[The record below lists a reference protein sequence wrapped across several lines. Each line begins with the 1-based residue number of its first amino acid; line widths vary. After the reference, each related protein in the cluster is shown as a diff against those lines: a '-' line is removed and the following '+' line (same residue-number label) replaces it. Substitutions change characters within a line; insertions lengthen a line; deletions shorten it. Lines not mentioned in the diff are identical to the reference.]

1 MNAAIWFGAAIFFTF
16 GVAPTF
22 FSPGMKALLG
32 GTSRADAYAG
42 LIAQMV
48 LERYFV
54 LNYWCGAVAL
64 AHLLA
69 EWVYL
74 GKAIHRWTLG
84 ILLGAFFM
92 ALCGGLWLQPKLRD
106 LHLIRYAEEGHYTPV
121 EKIQAARSFSLWH
134 GVSQVMNLAV
144 LGGLGIYVW
153 RITHSSDAPRFV
165 SASKFRS

>member
-1 MNAAIWFGAAIFFTF
+1 MNAAIWFGAALFFTF

-22 FSPGMKALLG
+22 FTEEMKALLG
-32 GTSRADAYAG
+32 GSTRAEAYAG

-48 LERYFV
+48 LKRFFV
-54 LNYWCGAVAL
+54 LNYWCGALAL

-74 GKAIHRWTLG
+74 GKSIHRWTLG
-84 ILLGAFFM
+84 ILLGAFIM
-92 ALCGGLWLQPKLRD
+92 ALAGGLWLQPKLRE
-106 LHLIRYAEEGHYTPV
+106 LHLIRYAEQGPYTAV
-121 EKIQAARSFSLWH
+121 EKLQAAKSFSFWH
-134 GVSQVMNLAV
+134 GLSQVMNLAV
-144 LGGLGIYVW
+144 MGGLGVYVW